1 MMAYDMGVVK
11 KAYDTA
17 LKNNASDK
25 VMLALFQA
33 GIVES
38 GFRNLNYGDRDS
50 IGFLQQ
56 RPSQGWGTVDQIMN
70 VEYAT
75 NSFISRAKKIENK
88 YKTSG
93 QLAQAVQRSAFPFKY
108 DLVESEA
115 KDLIKKVTGEKIDT
129 EEINVI
135 DFIKDP
141 EGSIEIF
148 FKKIV
153 SSITGIGIYSIIII
167 FIFIALGIVYFQ
179 DEVKIGLKAG
189 KKYIRGGLL

>member
-1 MMAYDMGVVK
+1 MAYDMGVVK

-56 RPSQGWGTVDQIMN
+56 RPSQGWGTVEQIMN
-70 VEYAT
+70 VEFAT

-88 YKTSG
+88 YKSSG

-115 KDLIKKVTGEKIDT
+115 ITLIKKVSGEKIDT
-129 EEINVI
+129 EEIGII
-135 DFIKDP
+135 DFVKDP
-141 EGSIEIF
+141 ERSLEIV

-167 FIFIALGIVYFQ
+167 FIFISIGMIYFQ
-179 DEVKIGLKAG
+179 DEIKFGVKAG
-189 KKYIRGGLL
+189 KKYISGGLL

>member
-56 RPSQGWGTVDQIMN
+56 RPSQGWGTVGQIMN

-75 NSFISRAKKIENK
+75 NSFISRAKKIENN
-88 YKTSG
+88 YKSSG
-93 QLAQAVQRSAFPFKY
+93 KLAQAVQRSAFPFKY

-115 KDLIKKVTGEKIDT
+115 ITLIKKVSGEKIDT
-129 EEINVI
+129 EELGII
-135 DFIKDP
+135 DFVKDP
-141 EGSIEIF
+141 EGSLEIV

-153 SSITGIGIYSIIII
+153 NSITGIWIYSIIII
-167 FIFIALGIVYFQ
+167 FIFISIGMVYFQ
-179 DEVKIGLKAG
+179 DEIKLGVKAG
-189 KKYIRGGLL
+189 KKYISGGLL